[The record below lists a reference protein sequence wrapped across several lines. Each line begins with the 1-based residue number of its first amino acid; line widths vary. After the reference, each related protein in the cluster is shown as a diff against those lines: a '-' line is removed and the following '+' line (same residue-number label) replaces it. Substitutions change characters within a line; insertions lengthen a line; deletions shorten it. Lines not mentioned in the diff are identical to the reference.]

1 MRKIHNPYRYVEG
14 YNCFGC
20 SPNNDNGLRM
30 QFFEEGDAI
39 ICDWVPRGFLQG
51 YFNVLHGGIQAT
63 LMDEIAAW
71 LVQVK
76 LKTAGVTSRMDVR
89 LRRPV
94 PVNEGALRLVARL
107 QEKRRNLADIRVELF
122 NPDGTLGAEGTITY
136 YTFSEEVAREK
147 LSYPGYE
154 KF

>member
-1 MRKIHNPYRYVEG
+1 MRKLHNPYQDIED

-20 SPNNDNGLRM
+20 SPKNKYGLQM
-30 QFFEEGDAI
+30 EFYEEGEFI
-39 ICDWVPRGFLQG
+39 ICNWEPKGFLQG

-76 LKTAGVTSRMDVR
+76 LKTGGVTSGMNIH
-89 LRRPV
+89 LHKPV
-94 PVNEGALRLVARL
+94 PINEGKITIKAKLSGM
-107 QEKRRNLADIRVELF
+107 RRNLADIDVDLICPNGE
-122 NPDGTLGAEGTITY
+122 LGASAEMVY
-136 YTFSEEVAREK
+136 YTFPEKVAKQK
-147 LSYPGYE
+147 LSYPGFE